1 LPDERFNQ
9 RIRDMDNIR
18 TTISRRD
25 FLMVSTVGVGGAVLV
40 SGFTG
45 CAGRAAPR
53 DAPIGV
59 QLYSVRHELAEDLPG
74 TFERLGQIGFQGVEY
89 ADYFGRSARELR
101 TLMDQNGLRACGTH
115 IHIVDM
121 QGDALPATIE
131 FNQEL
136 GNEFLI
142 VRWIPEEYRTDR
154 ENFLRLTETL
164 NEISRTLE
172 PHGLRA
178 GYHAHSYI
186 FDTFEGDMLWDILAE
201 NTRPEF
207 VMQLDTGWALE
218 VDQDPAEII
227 RRHPGRLATMHVK
240 AYEHGDPSVIIGE
253 DRTDWAEVVRAA
265 EEVGGIEWYILEY
278 EEDNPLEAL
287 ETSFVNFRRYLS

>member
-1 LPDERFNQ
+1 
-9 RIRDMDNIR
+9 MDNIR
-18 TTISRRD
+18 RAVSRRD
-25 FLMVSTVGVGGAVLV
+25 FLKVSSAGIGGVLLTGGL
-40 SGFTG
+40 TG
-45 CAGRAAPR
+45 CGGDAAR
-53 DAPIGV
+53 RRVPIGV
-59 QLYSVRHELAEDLPG
+59 QLYSVRDELAADLPG
-74 TFERLGQIGFQGVEY
+74 TFERLAQIGFEGVEY
-89 ADYFGRSARELR
+89 ADYFGRSAEELR
-101 TLMDQNGLRACGTH
+101 AVMDRNGLRACGTH

-121 QGDALPATIE
+121 QGDALRETIE
-131 FNQEL
+131 FNQTL

-142 VRWIPEEYRTDR
+142 IRWIPEEFRTDR
-154 ENFLRLTETL
+154 ESFLRLTETL

-186 FDTFEGDMLWDILAE
+186 FDRFDGETMWDILAE

-240 AYEHGDPSVIIGE
+240 AYERGQPGVVIGE
-253 DRTDWAEVVRAA
+253 DSTDWAAVVQAA

-278 EEDNPLEAL
+278 EDDDPLLAL
-287 ETSFVNFRRYLS
+287 ERSFANFSRYV